1 MAFVFLPVIVAAIL
15 GIIIAFIC
23 FIGIGLIIIGSTG
36 TAMDKIYMK
45 QMKVE
50 KNVSK
55 SIYNIVSIIL
65 GIIFLLFPLGV
76 TLYGIISSATSN
88 T

>member
-1 MAFVFLPVIVAAIL
+1 MGFLIFLPFIAAII

-23 FIGIGLIIIGSTG
+23 LIGIGLIIIGCTG
-36 TAMDKIYMK
+36 AVMDKIYMK
-45 QMKVE
+45 QMNVE
-50 KNVSK
+50 KSASK

-65 GIIFLLFPLGV
+65 GIIILLFPLGV
-76 TLYGIISSATSN
+76 TLYGIISSAT

>member
-23 FIGIGLIIIGSTG
+23 FIGIGLIIIGCTG
-36 TAMDKIYMK
+36 AAMNKIYMK

-50 KNVSK
+50 KMYQNL
-55 SIYNIVSIIL
+55 YII
-65 GIIFLLFPLGV
+65 
-76 TLYGIISSATSN
+76 
-88 T
+88 

>member
-23 FIGIGLIIIGSTG
+23 FIGIGLIVIGCTG

-45 QMKVE
+45 QMEVE
-50 KNVSK
+50 KNLSK
-55 SIYNIVSIIL
+55 SIYNIASIIL

-76 TLYGIISSATSN
+76 TLYGIISSAT
-88 T
+88 

>member
-1 MAFVFLPVIVAAIL
+1 MGFMIILPFIAAII

-23 FIGIGLIIIGSTG
+23 FIGIGLIVIGSTG

-76 TLYGIISSATSN
+76 TLYGIISSALN